1 MEYFVYHFQLFLLIM
16 MRMSS
21 MMVIAPFYSSGV
33 MPFKMKAIIAFFTT
47 IIIFPVIAGRGY
59 VMPAH
64 MGGYT
69 LLVVQEILIG
79 LYIGF
84 LVAVIFSAFQLA
96 GQFFA
101 VQIGFG
107 INEVLD
113 PLAQVS
119 IPLVGQ
125 FKNLLGLLVFLAIN
139 GHHFLIQA
147 VYRSFD
153 LAPVMNL
160 GPQMT
165 NGLMRYL
172 MFSFSGMLVVALKI
186 ALPVLAT
193 VFLLEVSMGVLA
205 KAAPQM
211 NIMMLGFPFKIAVSL
226 GVMILTAPLIVRVM
240 YSSLDRTFNFI
251 TKMLHHW
258 PA

>member
-33 MPFKMKAIIAFFTT
+33 MPFKMKAIVAFFTT

-59 VMPAH
+59 VIPAH

-69 LLVVQEILIG
+69 VLVVQEVLIG

-84 LVAVIFSAFQLA
+84 LVSVVFAAFQLA
-96 GQFFA
+96 GQYFA
-101 VQIGFG
+101 VQMGFG
-107 INEVLD
+107 INEVID

-119 IPLVGQ
+119 IPLIGQ
-125 FKNLLGLLVFLAIN
+125 FKNLLGLLIFLAMN

-147 VYRSFD
+147 VYRSYE
-153 LAPVMNL
+153 LAPGLNL

-165 NGLMRYL
+165 AGLMRY
-172 MFSFSGMLVVALKI
+172 MTYVFSGMFVVALKI

-193 VFLLEVSMGVLA
+193 MFLLEVSMGVLA

-211 NIMMLGFPFKIAVSL
+211 NIMMLGFPFKIMVSL
-226 GVMILTAPLIVRVM
+226 GVLILTAPLIVRVM
-240 YSSLDRTFNFI
+240 YVSLDRSFNFI
-251 TKMLHHW
+251 ARMLHHW

>member
-21 MMVIAPFYSSGV
+21 MMVIAPFFSSGV

-47 IIIFPVIAGRGY
+47 IIIFPGIAGRGY
-59 VMPAH
+59 VIPAH

-69 LLVVQEILIG
+69 LLVLQEILIG

-84 LVAVIFSAFQLA
+84 LVSIIFSAFQLA
-96 GQFFA
+96 GQYFA

-107 INEVLD
+107 ISEVID

-125 FKNLLGLLVFLAIN
+125 FMNLLGLLLFLAIN
-139 GHHFLIQA
+139 GHHFMIQA
-147 VYRSFD
+147 IYRSYE

-160 GPQMT
+160 GAQMAG
-165 NGLMRYL
+165 GLLRY
-172 MFSFSGMLVVALKI
+172 MSYSFSGLFVVALKI

-211 NIMMLGFPFKIAVSL
+211 NIMMLGFPFKIVVSL
-226 GVMILTAPLIVRVM
+226 GVMVLTAPLVIRVM
-240 YSSLDRTFNFI
+240 HVSLDRSFNFI
-251 TKMLHHW
+251 VRMLHHW